1 MPAEINDVVDW
12 DRLSL
17 GIFHRENG
25 DIPVIVEFGIDFRA
39 GEFQGIGAWTLDGLL
54 RKNDLLHRV
63 FHGIPRAATRAP
75 ARTVMGSKK
84 NPLALRLRVGVGQQ
98 IPPFVAHAGDVQRR
112 SGIDVHHQNTPD
124 ANIMHRLQIR
134 SNALLGH
141 AATKPEPK
149 ETGAGFRGWGCEA
162 CFEVSGRSRRGAGNR
177 RRLWG
182 RDFHGV
188 LRSRCALPRLG

>member
-1 MPAEINDVVDW
+1 
-12 DRLSL
+12 
-17 GIFHRENG
+17 
-25 DIPVIVEFGIDFRA
+25 
-39 GEFQGIGAWTLDGLL
+39 
-54 RKNDLLHRV
+54 
-63 FHGIPRAATRAP
+63 
-75 ARTVMGSKK
+75 MGSKK

-162 CFEVSGRSRRGAGNR
+162 RLEVSSRARRDAGTC
-177 RRLWG
+177 RRLRG
-182 RDFHGV
+182 RDLYGIRDRV